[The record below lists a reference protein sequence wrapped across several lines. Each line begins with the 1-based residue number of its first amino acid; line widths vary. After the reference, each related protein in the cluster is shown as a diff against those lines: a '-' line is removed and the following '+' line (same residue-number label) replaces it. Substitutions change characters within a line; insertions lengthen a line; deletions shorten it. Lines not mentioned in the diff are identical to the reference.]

1 MAEKIIFDF
10 DFGGNTEETT
20 EELNSLKEELDGI
33 KGELSA
39 IKEAQKGTQKALG
52 GIAKG
57 FSGIGL
63 AIKSAGIG
71 LVLTA
76 FEFLKDI
83 LMKNQRV
90 MDLVTI
96 ATESLSI
103 VFNKVATIVV
113 DLGTG
118 IVEAFENPVES
129 IEGLW
134 DAIVENIVNRF
145 EGFINQFKAL
155 GKVIEGAFSLDWDLL
170 KEGASDYGTAIV
182 QVYTGLDEVQ
192 QSEAWELM
200 KDGVNTIVKTGT
212 EAVNT
217 ATKITEL
224 RNAVTQLEAD
234 QRLLNFTYL
243 KEQESQRQI
252 RDDVTKT
259 LAVRIEANEKLAE
272 SLEQQL
278 ADEQRILNK
287 KLELA
292 QLESDSDTENVEKKA
307 AVTDALSELADLEE
321 RINGFRS
328 EQLVNRTALELEQK
342 AILDELKLAE
352 LTEKEAEFE
361 ALRQEYEAKLELARL
376 AGADTEAIE
385 EQYLLNKKA
394 LQDKFTQ
401 EELDATKKKNDELK
415 KANDTK
421 NKALELSDKARRQAV
436 NNGIQMLESLFAGN
450 EKAEKAFALAKIG
463 IDTAKAISS
472 LTANSEA
479 NPANAVTFGGAGII
493 QFATGLI
500 RIFGNIASAKKIL
513 NSKGKSTPSAS
524 ASGGG
529 SRGGSTIPSAN
540 TVPQIDTSAMFD
552 LSSSTSIFSQQP
564 IQAYVVQQ
572 DVEDQNEISNQ
583 IQNRATL

>member
-1 MAEKIIFDF
+1 MADKIIFDF
-10 DFGGNTEETT
+10 DFGGNTKETT
-20 EELNSLKEELDGI
+20 EELESLKEELDGI

-39 IKEAQKGTQKALG
+39 IKDAQKGTTKALS

-71 LVLTA
+71 IVLKA
-76 FEFLKDI
+76 FEFLTDI

-96 ATESLSI
+96 ATEALSI
-103 VFNKVATIVV
+103 VFNKVATIAV
-113 DLGTG
+113 DLGTS
-118 IVEAFENPVES
+118 IVDAFSNPKEA

-170 KEGASDYGTAIV
+170 KEGAADYGTALV
-182 QVYTGLDEVQ
+182 QTYTGLDEIQ
-192 QSEAWELM
+192 QSKAWDLM
-200 KDGVNTIVKTGT
+200 KDGVQTIINTGT

-217 ATKITEL
+217 AIKITAL
-224 RNAVTQLEAD
+224 RNEVVQLEAD
-234 QRLLNFTYL
+234 QKLLNFQYL

-272 SLEQQL
+272 SLENQL
-278 ADEQRILNK
+278 ADEKRILDK

-307 AVTDALSELADLEE
+307 EVTNALSELADLEE

-328 EQLVNRTALELEQK
+328 EQLTNRTGLELEQK

-361 ALRQEYEAKLELARL
+361 ALKQEYDAKVELARL
-376 AGADTEAIE
+376 AGAETTAID
-385 EQYLLNKKA
+385 EQYLINKQYLVGKYASEDQAKIDKLNKE
-394 LQDKFTQ
+394 TV
-401 EELDATKKKNDELK
+401 
-415 KANDTK
+415 KANDEK
-421 NKALELSDKARRQAV
+421 NKALIASDKAQRDAL
-436 NNGIQMLESLFAGN
+436 NNGLQMIESLFAGN

-479 NPANAVTFGGAGII
+479 NPANAVTFGGAGVI
-493 QFATGLI
+493 QFATGLV
-500 RIFGNIASAKKIL
+500 RIVANIASAKKL
-513 NSKGKSTPSAS
+513 LSGSGTSTPDAPSTTAS
-524 ASGGG
+524 TPTSVVNSGF
-529 SRGGSTIPSAN
+529 SSPSGDESP
-540 TVPQIDTSAMFD
+540 TFDFEQSTSAF
-552 LSSSTSIFSQQP
+552 TSQP
-564 IQAYVVQQ
+564 LQAFVIQQ
-572 DVEDQNEISNQ
+572 DVQDQTEISTQ
-583 IQNRATL
+583 IQQRATL